1 MHTEIFA
8 HSLSTPLPTPPTHT
22 VDTEKQQTILFSIET
37 VIQGICAKD
46 GRLFSQRRLFQIM
59 NERLFGTQ
67 TIESQSRS
75 NFVGFFSFLLYC
87 WTFRRNYPSGLSVC
101 CLCVCVC
108 RARGGRMNF
117 VIVDVVRH
125 SFRCRLSKMGNA
137 LKCCPVGNG

>member
-46 GRLFSQRRLFQIM
+46 GTVIQPTEAISN
-59 NERLFGTQ
+59 NERATFWDANDRVSEQIQFRRFL
-67 TIESQSRS
+67 
-75 NFVGFFSFLLYC
+75 FFSFVLLYV
-87 WTFRRNYPSGLSVC
+87 SAELSIRSVR
-101 CLCVCVC
+101 LLFVCVC